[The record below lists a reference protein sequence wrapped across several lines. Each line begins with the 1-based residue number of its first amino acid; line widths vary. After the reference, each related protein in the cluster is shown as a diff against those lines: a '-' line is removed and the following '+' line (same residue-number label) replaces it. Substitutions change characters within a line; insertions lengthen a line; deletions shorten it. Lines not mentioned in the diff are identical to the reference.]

1 MRKKRREE
9 REALIK
15 ECQGKGGYYS
25 AKFWEKAKWKTNK
38 APKAL
43 KDKKGDLHKEKAAM
57 AEIAREHFELIG
69 KGMTQKGGER
79 RDTDSEVCNRG
90 NRRGKQ
96 SKRTLRRTPESN

>member
-1 MRKKRREE
+1 M
-9 REALIK
+9 LLK

-43 KDKKGDLHKEKAAM
+43 KNKKDELHKEEAAI
-57 AEIAREHFELIG
+57 AQIARKHFELVG

-79 RDTDSEVCNRG
+79 KDTNERHATVETNGESKAKEPF
-90 NRRGKQ
+90 KELQ
-96 SKRTLRRTPESN
+96 S